1 MHAVLWAA
9 VLLATAM
16 IMAGSTAADTFSYLM
31 IVVLIPSWF
40 ASDQL
45 LRRALEVR

>member
-1 MHAVLWAA
+1 MRAVLWAT
-9 VLLATAM
+9 VMLATAA
-16 IMAGSTAADTFSYLM
+16 IMAGSGGDDVFLSIL

-45 LRRALEVR
+45 LRRAIA